1 MQAHDHLGNRRLSG
15 GDTFLV
21 WLEGPAT
28 VHANVKVKDTGVY
41 TATYNLTISG
51 MYSLYITN
59 GTPPPPSPFFLPPV
73 QRPADPPFCRA
84 GYLRHL
90 GWHDTWIQAG
100 AGVDPFLPL
109 TSKLF
114 EAPTSGRCELG
125 SIPHRSSE
133 S

>member
-59 GTPPPPSPFFLPPV
+59 GTPPPPFSLLLASRATAC
-73 QRPADPPFCRA
+73 RPALLP
-84 GYLRHL
+84 
-90 GWHDTWIQAG
+90 GW
-100 AGVDPFLPL
+100 L
-109 TSKLF
+109 SKTPWV
-114 EAPTSGRCELG
+114 A
-125 SIPHRSSE
+125 
-133 S
+133 